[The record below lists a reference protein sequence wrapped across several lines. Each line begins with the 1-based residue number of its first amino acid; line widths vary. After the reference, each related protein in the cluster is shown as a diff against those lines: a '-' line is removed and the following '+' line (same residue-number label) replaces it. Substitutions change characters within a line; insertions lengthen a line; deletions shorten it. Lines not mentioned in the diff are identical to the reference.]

1 MRKSKRFLT
10 ALGIYTLLGLPS
22 AAQVAPLI
30 ANVSARHTVNLNG
43 EWRAIVD
50 PYDAGSIDYH
60 SHPLRNNGAFY
71 ADHKPESK
79 SELVE
84 YDFDTSGKLTV
95 PGDWNTQRESLLY
108 YEGSVWYKTAFDY
121 SLTTGN
127 RLFVHFGAAN
137 YKASVYLNGTK
148 LGEHEGGFTPFDF
161 EITGQ
166 VKSRN
171 NVLVVLVNNSRKV
184 DRVPA
189 LGSDWWNYG
198 GITRPV
204 TLIET
209 PSTFIQ
215 DYLVQLAKG
224 AQHQLHGWIKLNGSQ
239 RRQKVVLRIP
249 EIDLA
254 TTLETDANGEVDFS
268 IPGSLALWSP
278 EQPKLYDVEIAAETD
293 KITDRIAFRTIE
305 VRGTDLLLNG
315 APVFL
320 RGINLHEE
328 APLREGRA
336 WSNEDAQK
344 LLGWAKDLG
353 CNFVR
358 LAHYPH
364 NEEMLRVADQLGL
377 MVWEEV
383 PVYWAIDWENPETLK
398 NAETQ
403 LNEAIARDHNRGAL
417 IIYSVGNETP
427 VSDSRN
433 RFLRALI
440 QDARSHDNTRLVS
453 AALQNHETKTGN
465 HITIRIDDPVGNDL
479 DVIGD
484 NEYVGWYVDKPADAD
499 AIEWVSGFNKPLIM
513 TEFGADALFGYH
525 GETSARWTE
534 EYQEDLYQHQ
544 IAMLKRISFLRGVAP
559 WVLMDFR
566 SPRRTLPV
574 YQDYFNRKGLLTK
587 DGQKKKAYFVLQD
600 FYRELQ
606 AKPEKTIAGQR

>member
-1 MRKSKRFLT
+1 VRKYKRFLAAVGFIILFCFPAT
-10 ALGIYTLLGLPS
+10 
-22 AAQVAPLI
+22 AQVSPLI
-30 ANVSARHTVNLNG
+30 ANVSGRHTVSLNG
-43 EWRAIVD
+43 AWRAIVD

-60 SHPLRNNGAFY
+60 GHPLRNDSAFS
-71 ADHKPESK
+71 ADHKPGSK

-84 YDFDTSGKLTV
+84 YDFDNSGQLTV
-95 PGDWNTQRESLLY
+95 PGDWNSQRESLLF
-108 YEGSVWYKTAFDY
+108 YEGSIWYKTAFDY
-121 SLTTGN
+121 SLPPGN

-137 YKASVYLNGTK
+137 YKVSVYLNGAT

-161 EITGQ
+161 EITSQ
-166 VKSRN
+166 VRSRN
-171 NVLVVLVNNSRKV
+171 NVLIVLVNNSREA

-189 LGSDWWNYG
+189 LRSDWWNYG

-209 PSTFIQ
+209 PGTFIQ

-224 AQHQLHGWIKLNGSQ
+224 DQRHLHGWVKLNGPR
-239 RRQKVVLRIP
+239 RRQTVALRIP
-249 EIDLA
+249 EAGLT
-254 TTLETDANGEVDFS
+254 TTLQTDANGEADFS
-268 IPGSLALWSP
+268 MPATLALWSP
-278 EQPKLYDVEIAAETD
+278 EQPKVYDVEITAVTD

-305 VRGTDLLLNG
+305 ARGTDLFLNG
-315 APVFL
+315 KPVFL

-398 NAETQ
+398 NAENQ
-403 LNEAIARDHNRGAL
+403 LSEAVARDHNRAAL

-427 VSDSRN
+427 ISDART
-433 RFLRALI
+433 RFLRALV
-440 QDARSHDNTRLVS
+440 QDARSLDNTRLVS
-453 AALQNHETKTGN
+453 AALQNHESKSGN
-465 HITIRIDDPVGNDL
+465 HITVRIDDPLGNDL

-484 NEYVGWYVDKPADAD
+484 NEYIGWYVDKPEDAD
-499 AIEWVSGFNKPLIM
+499 AVEWVSNYTKPLIM
-513 TEFGADALFGYH
+513 TEFGGDALFGYH
-525 GETSARWTE
+525 GEPGTRWTE

-544 IAMLKRISFLRGVAP
+544 IAMLKHISFLRGVAP

-566 SPRRTLPV
+566 SPRRTLPKF
-574 YQDYFNRKGLLTK
+574 QDYFNRKGLLTK
-587 DGQKKKAYFVLQD
+587 EGERKKAYFVLQE

-606 AKPEKTIAGQR
+606 ANPEKTLAGQP